1 MLLIP
6 TYVVQI
12 LSSFN
17 KTLIFSNGLP
27 EVFWCCG
34 CHHGV
39 SGTYDLRVH
48 LGKEHHLSFCWRTK
62 PKT

>member
-27 EVFWCCG
+27 EVFG
-34 CHHGV
+34 AV
-39 SGTYDLRVH
+39 VVTTESQVPMIYVYT
-48 LGKEHHLSFCWRTK
+48 
-62 PKT
+62 